1 MMATAIDGGRY
12 TGFKGQPQHQSD
24 AWLSQITH
32 WLRTGHQL
40 IENRQAGDYIVNY
53 IRALASHGIPGSSY
67 NMNDNDFIGCWR
79 INDVLPTISGIDTE
93 LEIALKSR
101 TFELTACHSLLWH
114 DPQHLVGGPGHQ
126 TSLLLACTTFETQG
140 FSRGRSA
147 GASNPLLSLG
157 GGNNLVVFAFKVS
170 MVEPSTWEILLSP
183 QSDVIGTTFKCTKID
198 NPYIR
203 ARESL
208 PFDLRTAWEE
218 RSDLWVDAQ
227 IQSQGGLKKCHEIV
241 LLSAFPSPRNELWA
255 QLSGL
260 SPSTLEIVLYYS
272 YSQCFPDDLT
282 GGNLALLIKDTC
294 DRPALEIIHKRGQD
308 LERIHGIGK
317 DVSFLVEKIVHC
329 ANEILARLRRF
340 HSRENDGA
348 LSKIRPEEYI
358 STLQCSLKNGLRVV
372 VFSSHLFHLY
382 STVERELEL
391 GERNSIIE
399 FLESNIMSTFST
411 LRSIGSALKRAAS
424 ELDFQT
430 RIELDAQLIP
440 EIVAFLQHV
449 IHITSTIKTITKAVL
464 DQKMSQVCSHSKRD
478 LAQSHRLKEFGVWIR
493 KETSLFEKLCL
504 LMGDD
509 PDFRA
514 SLVALGIG
522 EMANKEQ
529 HPGHRRTQRPLIGA
543 LGSLKVC
550 QAFFR
555 PRPAAQSDLARN
567 VAQRWPTEPATPTA
581 TPIGTRTATGD
592 LTIVIVEPADGCVEQ
607 EFSCHRIIL
616 AARCPYFQRAL
627 TSGMKEQ
634 IEGRIQLRDVSGG
647 VFKMFLQYLYSGI
660 TPMFPEADIETII
673 ELLKLSDRLEM
684 EALRCE
690 CERELSRRLHT
701 QNALSL
707 YVIAHD
713 FNASNLKDQCSRI
726 LSNGRNPQS
735 WDDWVDLDPT
745 LKMELESMWQPP
757 LLPLYSDALGA
768 KK

>member
-1 MMATAIDGGRY
+1 
-12 TGFKGQPQHQSD
+12 
-24 AWLSQITH
+24 
-32 WLRTGHQL
+32 
-40 IENRQAGDYIVNY
+40 
-53 IRALASHGIPGSSY
+53 
-67 NMNDNDFIGCWR
+67 MNDNDFIGCWR

-227 IQSQGGLKKCHEIV
+227 IQSQGGLKKFQCHEIV

>member
-1 MMATAIDGGRY
+1 
-12 TGFKGQPQHQSD
+12 
-24 AWLSQITH
+24 
-32 WLRTGHQL
+32 
-40 IENRQAGDYIVNY
+40 
-53 IRALASHGIPGSSY
+53 
-67 NMNDNDFIGCWR
+67 MNDNDFIGCWR

-227 IQSQGGLKKCHEIV
+227 IQSQGGLKKFQCHEIV

-478 LAQSHRLKEFGVWIR
+478 LAQRVAWADLMTLQSFQDYITLLSKFVRNKLAFFTRMEQGTLLQYIDVLIQELVGELSLFNLRANNFLDVFTQRIHEGTFKFLAVTTAATLSHRLKEFGVWIR

-634 IEGRIQLRDVSGG
+634 IEG
-647 VFKMFLQYLYSGI
+647 
-660 TPMFPEADIETII
+660 T
-673 ELLKLSDRLEM
+673 
-684 EALRCE
+684 
-690 CERELSRRLHT
+690 
-701 QNALSL
+701 NALES
-707 YVIAHD
+707 
-713 FNASNLKDQCSRI
+713 S
-726 LSNGRNPQS
+726 P
-735 WDDWVDLDPT
+735 
-745 LKMELESMWQPP
+745 MEETHRAGMIGWTWTQR
-757 LLPLYSDALGA
+757 
-768 KK
+768 